1 MANINAERRIS
12 YGSYFTMTPA
22 RTLIPV
28 LLLPLSVLMLIS
40 GFRATGQTA
49 SPVRL
54 YVREVPLEVLG
65 RKVRTVEIVQED
77 GTQGLYP
84 QKSGGFNVEVV
95 NQLKVP
101 TSLHWHGL
109 ILPALMDGV
118 PFVSQE
124 PIPPNGTMAYKFPL
138 IQSGTYWMHSHY
150 GLQEQLLNAAPLI
163 IDDPEERGKAD
174 QQVVILLSDFSFKSP
189 EQILS
194 KLKGGMENM
203 KGMEKPPGTPNKDG
217 MPMKPMKQ
225 KLLSQQ
231 WDESTQRFV
240 AVAAMSELP
249 DTDVKYDALLA
260 NRRTLENPQ
269 VFRVK
274 AGQTV
279 LLRIIDGSAATNF
292 FVSTGELATELTAV
306 DGKDVSA
313 LHGNFFQLGTAQRID
328 LRTKIPDQGGVFPIL
343 AQGEGTGQRCGVILA
358 TEGKT
363 IPKLSTQTK
372 VVTAGLDNTQELRLV
387 ASHGLAEKP
396 VDRTLQSILG
406 GSMASYDW
414 TINGH
419 AYPNRDSLDVR
430 EGERVEIL
438 FRNDTN
444 MAHPMH
450 LHGHDF
456 QVVEID
462 GKPVPGALRDTLLVP
477 PRSAIKVRFDAN
489 NPGLW
494 AFHCHI
500 LYHLATGMFTV
511 LKYEGANTEFWQPE
525 KTLSEIPGLEAR

>member
-1 MANINAERRIS
+1 MGKMNAGCRMSRWS
-12 YGSYFTMTPA
+12 SLTMKPA
-22 RTLIPV
+22 RPLSTV
-28 LLLPLSVLMLIS
+28 LLLPLSILMLAS
-40 GFRATGQTA
+40 GLRATGQTA

-65 RKVRTVEIVQED
+65 RKMTTVEIVQEN
-77 GTQGLYP
+77 GTEGLYP
-84 QKSGGFNVEVV
+84 QKADGFNVEVV
-95 NQLKVP
+95 NQLQVP

-109 ILPALMDGV
+109 VLPAPMDGV

-124 PIPPNGTMAYKFPL
+124 PIPPNGRMAYKFPL
-138 IQSGTYWMHSHY
+138 VQSGTYWMHSHY

-163 IDDPEERGKAD
+163 IESPEESGKAD
-174 QQVVILLSDFSFKSP
+174 QQVIILLSDFSFKPP
-189 EQILS
+189 EQILN

-203 KGMEKPPGTPNKDG
+203 QNMGKSPGTPKMNS
-217 MPMKPMKQ
+217 MPMKPMKR

-231 WDESTQRFV
+231 WDERTQRFG

-269 VFRVK
+269 VVRVE
-274 AGQTV
+274 AAQTV
-279 LLRIIDGSAATNF
+279 LLRIIDGSSATNF
-292 FVSTGELATELTAV
+292 FVDTGELTSKLTAV
-306 DGKDVSA
+306 DGKDIST
-313 LHGNFFQLGTAQRID
+313 LQGNFFQLATAQRID
-328 LRTKIPDQGGVFPIL
+328 LRVKIPDQGGVFPIL
-343 AQGEGTGQRCGVILA
+343 AQGEGTDQLCGVILT

-363 IPKLSTQTK
+363 IPKLSRQAE

-387 ASHGLAEKP
+387 ASHALAEKP
-396 VDRTLQSILG
+396 VDRALQSILG
-406 GSMASYDW
+406 GDMASYNW

-419 AYPNRDSLDVR
+419 AYPNRDSLEVR

-462 GKPVPGALRDTLLVP
+462 GKPVNGALRDTLLVP

-525 KTLSEIPGLEAR
+525 KTLSEIPDLEPR

>member
-1 MANINAERRIS
+1 MI
-12 YGSYFTMTPA
+12 PA
-22 RTLIPV
+22 RTFIPV
-28 LLLPLSVLMLIS
+28 LLLPLFVLMLTS
-40 GFRATGQTA
+40 GPRATGQTA

-54 YVREVPLEVLG
+54 YVREVPLEVLS
-65 RKVRTVEIVQED
+65 RKVTTVEIVQED
-77 GTQGLYP
+77 GTEGLYP
-84 QKSGGFNVEVV
+84 QKSEGFNVEVV

-118 PFVSQE
+118 PFLSQE

-138 IQSGTYWMHSHY
+138 VQSGTYWMHSHY

-163 IDDPEERGKAD
+163 IDSPEEKEKAD
-174 QQVVILLSDFSFKSP
+174 QQVVILLSDFSSKPP

-194 KLKGGMENM
+194 KLKSGMDNM
-203 KGMEKPPGTPNKDG
+203 QEMGKSPGAPKTNG
-217 MPMKPMKQ
+217 VPMKPMKQ

-231 WDESTQRFV
+231 WDQSSQRFV
-240 AVAAMSELP
+240 AMNAMSELP

-260 NRRTLENPQ
+260 NRRTLESPQ
-269 VFRVK
+269 VLRVK
-274 AGQTV
+274 AAQTV
-279 LLRIIDGSAATNF
+279 LLRIIDGSSATNF
-292 FVSTGELATELTAV
+292 FVNTGELTAELTAV
-306 DGKDVSA
+306 DGKGVSPM
-313 LHGNFFQLGTAQRID
+313 HGNFFQIGTAQRID
-328 LRTKIPDQGGVFPIL
+328 LRVKLPDQGGVFPIL
-343 AQGEGTGQRCGVILA
+343 AQGEGTTQRCGVILA

-363 IPKLSTQTK
+363 IPRLSPQAK
-372 VVTAGLDNTQELRLV
+372 VVTGGLDNTQELKLV
-387 ASHGLAEKP
+387 AGHALAEKP
-396 VDRTLQSILG
+396 VDRTLQCILG
-406 GSMASYDW
+406 GSMAGYDW

-419 AYPNRDSLDVR
+419 AYPNRDSLEVK

-438 FRNDTN
+438 FRNDTK

-462 GKPVPGALRDTLLVP
+462 GKPVTGALRDTLLVP

-489 NPGLW
+489 NPGIW

-511 LKYEGANTEFWQPE
+511 LQYDAANTEFWQPE
-525 KTLSEIPGLEAR
+525 KTLSEIPGLEPR

>member
-1 MANINAERRIS
+1 MK
-12 YGSYFTMTPA
+12 PA
-22 RTLIPV
+22 RNLIPF
-28 LLLPLSVLMLIS
+28 LLVPLSVLMLTS
-40 GFRATGQTA
+40 SLRATDQTA

-54 YVREVPLEVLG
+54 YVREVPLKVLG
-65 RKVRTVEIVQED
+65 KEVTTVEIVQEN
-77 GTQGLYP
+77 GTEGLYA
-84 QKSGGFNVEVV
+84 QKSEGFNVEVV

-101 TSLHWHGL
+101 TSIHWHGL
-109 ILPALMDGV
+109 VLPALMDGV

-138 IQSGTYWMHSHY
+138 VQSGTYWMHSHY

-163 IDDPEERGKAD
+163 IESPEEKAKAD
-174 QQVVILLSDFSFKSP
+174 QQEVILLSDFSFKSP
-189 EQILS
+189 EQILNG
-194 KLKGGMENM
+194 LKGGMEKM
-203 KGMEKPPGTPNKDG
+203 KGMGKSPGTSEMKS

-225 KLLSQQ
+225 KLLSQR

-260 NRRTLENPQ
+260 NRRTLEDPQ
-269 VFRVK
+269 LFRVQAAK
-274 AGQTV
+274 TV
-279 LLRIIDGSAATNF
+279 LLRIINGSSATNF
-292 FVSTGELATELTAV
+292 FVDTGELMAELTAV
-306 DGKDVSA
+306 DGQDVSA
-313 LHGNFFQLGTAQRID
+313 LHGNFFQLATAQRID
-328 LRTKIPDQGGVFPIL
+328 LRVKIPDQGGVFPIL
-343 AQGEGTGQRCGVILA
+343 AQGEGTGQRCGVILT

-363 IPKLSTQTK
+363 IPKFSRQAE

-387 ASHGLAEKP
+387 ASHALAEKP
-396 VDRTLQSILG
+396 VDRALQCILG
-406 GSMASYDW
+406 GNMASYIW
-414 TINGH
+414 TINGL

-438 FRNDTN
+438 FRNETN
-444 MAHPMH
+444 MSHPMH

-462 GKPVPGALRDTLLVP
+462 GKPLIGALRDTLLVP

-489 NPGLW
+489 NPGVW

-511 LKYEGANTEFWQPE
+511 LKYEGANTDFWQPE
-525 KTLSEIPGLEAR
+525 KTLSEIPGLEPR

>member
-1 MANINAERRIS
+1 MIPVRI
-12 YGSYFTMTPA
+12 F
-22 RTLIPV
+22 IPV
-28 LLLPLSVLMLIS
+28 LLLPLSVLMLTS
-40 GFRATGQTA
+40 SLRATGQTA

-77 GTQGLYP
+77 GTEGLSP
-84 QKSGGFNVEVV
+84 QKSEGFNVEVV

-138 IQSGTYWMHSHY
+138 LQSGTYWMHSHY

-163 IDDPEERGKAD
+163 IEDPEERGKAD
-174 QQVVILLSDFSFKSP
+174 QQVVVLLSDFSFKSP

-203 KGMEKPPGTPNKDG
+203 KGMGKPPGASKADG

-240 AVAAMSELP
+240 AVTAMGELP

-260 NRRTLENPQ
+260 NRRTLESPQ

-292 FVSTGELATELTAV
+292 FVSTGELEAELTAV

-328 LRTKIPDQGGVFPIL
+328 LRAKIPDQGGVFPIL
-343 AQGEGTGQRCGVILA
+343 AQGEGIGLRCGVILA

-363 IPKLSTQTK
+363 IPKLSPQTK

-387 ASHGLAEKP
+387 ASHALAEKP

-406 GSMASYDW
+406 GSMANYDW
-414 TINGH
+414 TINEH
-419 AYPNRDSLDVR
+419 TYPNRDSLDVR

-438 FRNDTN
+438 FRNDTG

-456 QVVEID
+456 QVIEID
-462 GKPVPGALRDTLLVP
+462 GKRVPGALRDTLLVP

-525 KTLSEIPGLEAR
+525 KTLSEIPGLEAP

>member
-1 MANINAERRIS
+1 
-12 YGSYFTMTPA
+12 
-22 RTLIPV
+22 
-28 LLLPLSVLMLIS
+28 MLTS
-40 GFRATGQTA
+40 SLRATGQTA

-77 GTQGLYP
+77 GTEGLSP
-84 QKSGGFNVEVV
+84 QKSEGFNVEVV

-150 GLQEQLLNAAPLI
+150 GLQEQLLSAAPLI
-163 IDDPEERGKAD
+163 IEDPEE
-174 QQVVILLSDFSFKSP
+174 
-189 EQILS
+189 
-194 KLKGGMENM
+194 
-203 KGMEKPPGTPNKDG
+203 
-217 MPMKPMKQ
+217 
-225 KLLSQQ
+225 
-231 WDESTQRFV
+231 TQRFV
-240 AVAAMSELP
+240 AVTAMGELP

-260 NRRTLENPQ
+260 NRRTLESPQ

-292 FVSTGELATELTAV
+292 FVSTGELAAELTAV

-328 LRTKIPDQGGVFPIL
+328 LTVKIPDQGGVFPIL
-343 AQGEGTGQRCGVILA
+343 AQGEGTGLRCGVILA

-363 IPKLSTQTK
+363 ISKLSPQTK

-387 ASHGLAEKP
+387 ASHALAEKP

-406 GSMASYDW
+406 GGMANYDW
-414 TINGH
+414 TLAAGEN
-419 AYPNRDSLDVR
+419 AFRD
-430 EGERVEIL
+430 
-438 FRNDTN
+438 
-444 MAHPMH
+444 
-450 LHGHDF
+450 
-456 QVVEID
+456 
-462 GKPVPGALRDTLLVP
+462 
-477 PRSAIKVRFDAN
+477 
-489 NPGLW
+489 PGLGSTLVHRLI
-494 AFHCHI
+494 F
-500 LYHLATGMFTV
+500 GFV
-511 LKYEGANTEFWQPE
+511 L
-525 KTLSEIPGLEAR
+525 L

>member
-1 MANINAERRIS
+1 MAPE
-12 YGSYFTMTPA
+12 
-22 RTLIPV
+22 
-28 LLLPLSVLMLIS
+28 
-40 GFRATGQTA
+40 
-49 SPVRL
+49 
-54 YVREVPLEVLG
+54 
-65 RKVRTVEIVQED
+65 
-77 GTQGLYP
+77 GLYP
-84 QKSGGFNVEVV
+84 KKSEGFNVEVV

-101 TSLHWHGL
+101 TALHWHGL

-124 PIPPNGTMAYKFPL
+124 PIPPDGTMAYKFPL

-163 IDDPEERGKAD
+163 IDSPEERGKAD
-174 QQVVILLSDFSFKSP
+174 QQVVILLSDFSFKPP

-194 KLKGGMENM
+194 KLKGGMEDIE
-203 KGMEKPPGTPNKDG
+203 GMGKSPGTPKTNS
-217 MPMKPMKQ
+217 MSMKPMKQ

-240 AVAAMSELP
+240 AVDVMEELP

-260 NRRTLENPQ
+260 NRRTLESPQ

-274 AGQTV
+274 AAQTV

-292 FVSTGELATELTAV
+292 FVSAGELTAELTAV
-306 DGKDVSA
+306 DGKDVST

-328 LRTKIPDQGGVFPIL
+328 LKVKIPDQEGVFPIL
-343 AQGEGTGQRCGVILA
+343 AQGERTGQRCGVILA

-363 IPKLSTQTK
+363 IPKLSPQTTP
-372 VVTAGLDNTQELRLV
+372 VTAGLDNTQELRLV
-387 ASHGLAEKP
+387 ASHALAEKP
-396 VDRTLQSILG
+396 VDRTLQCILG

-419 AYPNRDSLDVR
+419 AYPNRDSLEVR

-462 GKPVPGALRDTLLVP
+462 GKPLTGALRDTLLVP
-477 PRSAIKVRFDAN
+477 PRSAIKIRFDAN
-489 NPGLW
+489 DPGVW

-525 KTLSEIPGLEAR
+525 KTLSEIPGLEPR